1 MTALVFDG
9 TYTNQTTARLLGCT
23 MKVSER
29 KTWFPHPQMVTSRVH
44 VIFDVC
50 HMVKLMRNLLADYK
64 SICHEECGNIYPICW
79 KYIESL
85 NNVQEELGFT
95 LANKLKKKHVEWTK
109 HKMNVSIAAQTLS
122 ASVATAIDFL

>member
-1 MTALVFDG
+1 
-9 TYTNQTTARLLGCT
+9 
-23 MKVSER
+23 
-29 KTWFPHPQMVTSRVH
+29 
-44 VIFDVC
+44 
-50 HMVKLMRNLLADYK
+50 MRNLLTDYK
-64 SICHEECGNIYPICW
+64 GICHEEHGNMYQICW

-109 HKMNVSIAAQTLS
+109 HKMKCKHSCSNTLS